1 MTVPEDSYG
10 AIHRYEPARES
21 TVAAITIVVLSI
33 MQIVLVGLFTYGL
46 TAGWAVGASTG
57 SEAGNVLLGLLLA
70 GVFVNLAFIL
80 LLYRKEFLPDVMV
93 VKKRRRK
100 WEDLYVEREDMYGE
114 EITDGAIERFK
125 RAVYP
130 YYRK

>member
-1 MTVPEDSYG
+1 MPEDSYG
-10 AIHRYEPARES
+10 TIHRYEPARES

>member
-1 MTVPEDSYG
+1 MPEDSYG

-100 WEDLYVEREDMYGE
+100 WEDLYVEEDDMYGE
-114 EITDGAIERFK
+114 EITDGAVRSEERRVGK
-125 RAVYP
+125 EC
-130 YYRK
+130 

>member
-1 MTVPEDSYG
+1 MPEDSYG

-46 TAGWAVGASTG
+46 TAAWAVGSSTG
-57 SEAGNVLLGLLLA
+57 SEGGNVLLGLLLA
-70 GVFVNLAFIL
+70 GVFINLAFIL

>member
-1 MTVPEDSYG
+1 VADNSYG

-46 TAGWAVGASTG
+46 TAAWAVGTSVG
-57 SEAGNVLLGLLLA
+57 SESGNVLLGLLLA

-100 WEDLYVEREDMYGE
+100 WEDLYVEQDDMYGE
-114 EITDGAIERFK
+114 EITDGAVETFK

-130 YYRK
+130 YYKN

>member
-1 MTVPEDSYG
+1 MADNSYG

-21 TVAAITIVVLSI
+21 TVAAITIVLLSVL
-33 MQIVLVGLFTYGL
+33 QIVLVGLFTYGL
-46 TAGWAVGASTG
+46 TAGWAVGTSTG

-100 WEDLYVEREDMYGE
+100 WEDLYIEEDDMYGE
-114 EITDGAIERFK
+114 EITDGAVEKLK

-130 YYRK
+130 YYKK

>member
-1 MTVPEDSYG
+1 MPEDSYG

-21 TVAAITIVVLSI
+21 PVAAITMVVLSI

-100 WEDLYVEREDMYGE
+100 WEDLYIEREDMYGE
-114 EITDGAIERFK
+114 EITDGAIEKFK

>member
-1 MTVPEDSYG
+1 MPEDSYG

-21 TVAAITIVVLSI
+21 TVAAITIVVLSV

-114 EITDGAIERFK
+114 EITDDAMEKFK

-130 YYRK
+130 YYKE

>member
-1 MTVPEDSYG
+1 MPEDSYG